1 MRVSHL
7 LRLFS
12 NAIIVTAVLQVV
24 VQAAE
29 VEEGFAALFN
39 GENLDGW
46 HIMNKGKFSAV
57 DGVIKLDGGSGW
69 LRSDKEYADFIL
81 RLEVRW
87 LKPTQDSGVFL
98 RASEEG
104 GNWPNRRYEV
114 QAENSQRIV
123 HIFGAK
129 CQRDADKAFKL
140 LRPDQEWNSL
150 EIKCQG
156 AQCEVKLN
164 GELAASADD
173 LKDPRGYLGFQ
184 GEGGQLEWRNIRIQ
198 ELK

>member
-1 MRVSHL
+1 MLCQWSVRLAL
-7 LRLFS
+7 LVIALGIPSF
-12 NAIIVTAVLQVV
+12 AP
-24 VQAAE
+24 AAE
-29 VEEGFAALFN
+29 PEEGFTPLFN
-39 GENLDGW
+39 GANLDGW
-46 HIMNKGKFSAV
+46 AVMNGGKFAVV
-57 DGVIKLDGGSGW
+57 DGVIKQDGGSGW

-87 LKPTQDSGVFL
+87 LKPKQDSGVFL

-104 GNWPNRRYEV
+104 DNWPSRRYEV

-129 CQRDADKAFKL
+129 CARDADKAFKL
-140 LRPDQEWNSL
+140 LKPDQEWNNL

-156 AQCEVKLN
+156 TACEVKLN
-164 GELAASADD
+164 GELAATAEE
-173 LKDPRGYLGFQ
+173 LKSPTGYIGFQ

-198 ELK
+198 SLK